1 MIFRTPIRNNLRLLA
16 AIATLAFLLF
26 GLLQLLRKSR
36 DFSPDFL
43 ASAVLYI
50 ITVLNFFILLVVLLI
65 LARNI
70 VRILMERRRGIWGA
84 RLRMRLL
91 LVFLVMTV
99 APSLLLLIG
108 GSGLIQQTVDRWFS
122 VDVERILSSSQALS
136 AALRDVLATQ
146 TRIHARTVARELAT
160 RDLLADA
167 GQYRLRRVVEAR
179 ARQYRVDIISVHG
192 PSGELVAVINPLLP
206 ALSYDRAAGDAL
218 VQVARRQGGEAER
231 TVPFGAGELI
241 QVAVVIGAGT
251 PNPRGAVVAATFLRG
266 ELAAEAREVESRY
279 SKLQQ
284 TRANRDPIK
293 ALYLSI
299 YLLIALLALFGGV
312 WAALYLASRITTPI
326 RLVAQG
332 AERIASGERG
342 VRVSFPT
349 GDDEFALLV
358 ASFNRMSDRLAHS
371 EEEVELSR
379 TGLTRKNQE
388 LEARQKL
395 LETVLET
402 LGTGVVMVDG
412 EGAIVAINAAGSEL
426 LEVDGAIVGRRLTEA
441 LPESK
446 HMPVVQMIARVLS
459 GRVTRQQRELVLPCR
474 SGDRHLLVTVVALP
488 GVTRDTPAGAVSVL
502 DDLTP
507 LMRVQKV
514 AAWGEVARKL
524 AHEIKNPL
532 TPIQL
537 SAQRIRKAFLK
548 NAPEIERIVTECTG
562 TIVGE
567 VDALRTLVDEFAQFA
582 RLPPVRLEPAH
593 VNELVDETLA
603 LYDGLFKGVRFER
616 KYARDLPPIP
626 LDARQIK
633 RVLIN
638 LIDNA
643 IEALDKKGAIELS
656 TQWET
661 ATDRLRIDV
670 ADNGPGIAPEDRGKL
685 FVPSFS
691 TKKRGSGLGLAIVS
705 RIVQEHHG
713 QIRVEANV
721 PRGARFIVEL
731 PLASV

>member
-1 MIFRTPIRNNLRLLA
+1 MIFRTPIRNNWRLMAGIAALA
-16 AIATLAFLLF
+16 LLVF
-26 GLLQLLRKSR
+26 SLLQLLRKSQ

-43 ASAVLYI
+43 VSAVLYI
-50 ITVLNFFILLVVLLI
+50 ITVLNFFILLVVLLV

-91 LVFLVMTV
+91 LVFLLMAV
-99 APSLLLLIG
+99 APSLVLLIV

-122 VDVERILSSSQALS
+122 VDVERMLSSSQTLA
-136 AALRDVLATQ
+136 AALRDTLVTQ
-146 TRIHARTVARELAT
+146 TRVHARTVARELAA
-160 RDLLADA
+160 RDLLTEV
-167 GQYRLRRVVEAR
+167 GQHRLRRVVELR
-179 ARQYRVDIISVHG
+179 ARQFRVDIISVYG
-192 PSGELVAVINPLLP
+192 PGGELVAVINPLLP
-206 ALSYDRAAGDAL
+206 ALSYDRAAGETL
-218 VQVARRQGGEAER
+218 VATARAQGGEAER

-241 QVAVVIGAGT
+241 QVAVVIGPSAPT
-251 PNPRGAVVAATFLRG
+251 PRGVVVAATYLRG
-266 ELAAEAREVESRY
+266 DLAAEAREVEARY

-284 TRANRDPIK
+284 TRANREPIK
-293 ALYLSI
+293 ALYLSLF
-299 YLLIALLALFGGV
+299 LLSALLALFGGV
-312 WAALYLASRITTPI
+312 WLALYLASRITTPI

-332 AERIASGERG
+332 AERIAGGERG
-342 VRVSFPT
+342 FRVSFPT

-379 TGLTRKNQE
+379 AGLTRTNQE
-388 LEARQKL
+388 LDARRRL

-402 LGTGVVMVDG
+402 LGTGVMMVDG
-412 EGAIVAINAAGSEL
+412 EGAIVAINAAGATL

-441 LPESK
+441 LPEPK
-446 HMPVVQMIARVLS
+446 HTPVVQMMARVLS

-474 SGDRHLLVTVVALP
+474 SGDRHLSVTVVALP
-488 GVTRDTPAGAVSVL
+488 GVTRDVSAGAVSVL

-507 LMRVQKV
+507 LMRAQKV

-537 SAQRIRKAFLK
+537 SAQRIRKGFLK
-548 NAPEIERIVTECTG
+548 NAPDLEKIVTESTA

-567 VDALRTLVDEFAQFA
+567 VEALRTLVDEFAQFA
-582 RLPPVRLEPAH
+582 RLPAVHLEPAH
-593 VNELVDETLA
+593 VNELVEETLA

-616 KYARDLPPIP
+616 HFARELPPIP

-643 IEALDKKGAIELS
+643 IEALNKKGAIELC
-656 TQWET
+656 TRWET
-661 ATDRLRIDV
+661 ATGRVRIDV
-670 ADNGPGIAPEDRGKL
+670 ADNGPGIPTEDREKL

-691 TKKRGSGLGLAIVS
+691 TKRRGSGLGLAIVS

-713 QIRVEANV
+713 QIRVEAND
-721 PRGARFIVEL
+721 PRGTRFIVEL